1 MPLTPGL
8 VPNIRELG
16 SDPAAMPPE
25 DDIVVEMAEEGDA
38 PEVDDKGNVIK
49 IEHPDGSITIS
60 LDGRPLEENIKE
72 KDIADWFRNLVEDID
87 DMELSNISS
96 DLIRGIEDD
105 ISSRREWIEDRAQGL
120 KLLGLKIEIPGLQ
133 GATDGAPV
141 EGMSKVRHP
150 LLLEAVLR
158 FQANARSE
166 LLPTDGPVKVRN
178 DNNNANLKDDQL
190 GNALESD
197 LNHYL
202 TAVAKE
208 YYPDT
213 DRMLLML
220 GFGGTAFK
228 KVYFCPL
235 RNRPVSETVD
245 ADDMIVN
252 NAATDLSNAKR
263 VTQRI
268 YMRPST
274 VKRMQILGAYRDVD
288 LSAPNE
294 PNYDEVQRTER
305 AQQGIADGSMNPE
318 DRDREIYECYCEL
331 NLRGFEH
338 KHKGKESGLEIPYR
352 VTIDV
357 SSKQI
362 LSIVRNYDEDTAEL
376 PEARQNFVKYTFV
389 PGFGFYDIGLLHIL
403 GNTTNAVTAAWRE
416 MLDAGMYANFPGF
429 LMADSGAR
437 QNTNIFRVPPG
448 GMALVKTGGMPIS
461 QAIMPLPYKEP
472 GAALM
477 NLVDNMAQTGMRVG
491 GTADMAV
498 GEGRA
503 DAPVGTTI
511 ALIEQAKVVMSSVHK
526 RLHASQA
533 EEFQLLRRTFEEH
546 PESFWQRN
554 RNTAFPWDE
563 KTFTDALKNFLLV
576 PQADPNTAS
585 SIQRMMKVVA
595 LKQLAAQNP
604 ALYDPIA
611 VDIAALQAMGWNNP
625 QQFMA
630 PPSAQGKPPPELLE
644 KMANI
649 QAKQKEADA
658 RMMDSQTRAAESQA
672 RLQLDAQKLQMEM
685 GGGLNG
691 GIDPEKA
698 MQFQIQQAE
707 IQQRQQDTLLD
718 AINRKRDRES
728 RERLAAVKLAEEAAR
743 NPQGL
748 GVMQS
753 IVTPDMLA
761 RLEGNEPSLDGTQ
774 TGEL

>member
-1 MPLTPGL
+1 
-8 VPNIRELG
+8 
-16 SDPAAMPPE
+16 
-25 DDIVVEMAEEGDA
+25 
-38 PEVDDKGNVIK
+38 
-49 IEHPDGSITIS
+49 
-60 LDGRPLEENIKE
+60 
-72 KDIADWFRNLVEDID
+72 
-87 DMELSNISS
+87 
-96 DLIRGIEDD
+96 
-105 ISSRREWIEDRAQGL
+105 
-120 KLLGLKIEIPGLQ
+120 
-133 GATDGAPV
+133 
-141 EGMSKVRHP
+141 
-150 LLLEAVLR
+150 
-158 FQANARSE
+158 
-166 LLPTDGPVKVRN
+166 
-178 DNNNANLKDDQL
+178 
-190 GNALESD
+190 
-197 LNHYL
+197 
-202 TAVAKE
+202 
-208 YYPDT
+208 
-213 DRMLLML
+213 
-220 GFGGTAFK
+220 
-228 KVYFCPL
+228 
-235 RNRPVSETVD
+235 
-245 ADDMIVN
+245 
-252 NAATDLSNAKR
+252 
-263 VTQRI
+263 
-268 YMRPST
+268 
-274 VKRMQILGAYRDVD
+274 
-288 LSAPNE
+288 
-294 PNYDEVQRTER
+294 
-305 AQQGIADGSMNPE
+305 
-318 DRDREIYECYCEL
+318 
-331 NLRGFEH
+331 
-338 KHKGKESGLEIPYR
+338 
-352 VTIDV
+352 
-357 SSKQI
+357 
-362 LSIVRNYDEDTAEL
+362 
-376 PEARQNFVKYTFV
+376 
-389 PGFGFYDIGLLHIL
+389 
-403 GNTTNAVTAAWRE
+403 VTAAWRE

-448 GMALVKTGGMPIS
+448 GMALVKTGGMPIN

-472 GAALM
+472 GGALM
-477 NLVDNMAQTGMRVG
+477 SLVESMAQTGMRVG
-491 GTADMAV
+491 GTAEMAV
-498 GEGRA
+498 GEGRP

-658 RMMDSQTRAAESQA
+658 RMLDSQTRAQESQA

-753 IVTPDMLA
+753 IITPDMLA
-761 RLEGNEPSLDGTQ
+761 RLEGNEPGLDGTK